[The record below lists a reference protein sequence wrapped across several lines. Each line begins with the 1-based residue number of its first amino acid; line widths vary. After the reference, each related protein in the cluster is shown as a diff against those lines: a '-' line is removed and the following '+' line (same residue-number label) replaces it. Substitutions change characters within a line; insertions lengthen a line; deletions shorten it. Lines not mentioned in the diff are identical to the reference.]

1 MSGRMGETTRLLD
14 ILNIY
19 YNKSKDYVTLS
30 CPFAHLPETSH
41 RGGDRNPSFVIYPD
55 SDFAVC
61 YGCGT
66 KMNLTDLFENLS
78 NMKDKDLNLEYLDA
92 FIDFDCILAAEED
105 DENWPLND
113 NILQFLHTDKKEEIR
128 KGLMS
133 RANPI
138 DSDNIPF
145 LVYYDDEK
153 NMAVS
158 AIRNAD
164 GTLVGATGRNLD
176 TKSKFKH
183 HHYFGVQTAKTLLG
197 LERQD
202 ASKAI
207 IVEGMTD
214 FLNAYDKITKLELD
228 YNVYATL
235 TCSMSDWQA
244 RELVDTSKPLY
255 MCWDQDAAAN
265 TKREASLAKVRD
277 AYCLYDCKWG
287 FKNKDGSIKD
297 IGDLSYDEF
306 HQIFK

>member
-1 MSGRMGETTRLLD
+1 MSGRVGETKRLLD
-14 ILNIY
+14 ILNIH
-19 YNKSKDYVTLS
+19 YNNNKDYLTLS

-66 KMNLTDLFENLS
+66 KMNLTDLFGTLS
-78 NMKDKDLNLEYLDA
+78 NMKNKNLNLEYLDA
-92 FIDFDCILAAEED
+92 FIDFDCILAAEEEE
-105 DENWPLND
+105 ENWPLND
-113 NILQFLHTDKKEEIR
+113 NILQFLHTDKKQELR
-128 KGLMS
+128 RGLMS
-133 RANPI
+133 RKNPI

-145 LVYYDDEK
+145 VIYYDDDK
-153 NMAVS
+153 NMAVA
-158 AIRNAD
+158 AIRNSD
-164 GTLVGATGRNLD
+164 YTLVGATGRNLD
-176 TKSKFKH
+176 IRSKYKH

-214 FLNAYDKITKLELD
+214 FLNAYDKITKLQLD

-235 TCSMSDWQA
+235 TCSMSEWQA

-255 MCWDQDAAAN
+255 FCWDQDAAAN
-265 TKREASLAKVRD
+265 NKREVSLAKVKD
-277 AYCLYDCKWG
+277 AYFLFDCKWG
-287 FKNKDGSIKD
+287 FKNNDGSIKD